1 MNMLTAWSIFSFRRE
16 LTYVAFAFLSV
27 ILLPFVAVIVLT
39 QTGFNI
45 VSDTLVDVS
54 EVNQEVELKNPL
66 DGSTTTT
73 LEGPFT
79 WPTAGI
85 ITLEFGE
92 SSFVQAF
99 HTGLDIAGKLNEPV
113 TPFMDGKVI
122 YAGQISWGYG
132 KHVIV
137 EHDNNLTSIYAH
149 LNQINVVPG
158 QEVKPGDVIGGQGST
173 GWSTGVHLHFQVNL
187 YGIPVN
193 PKVFLGKELQDTN

>member
-1 MNMLTAWSIFSFRRE
+1 MNMFTAWSIFSFRRE
-16 LTYVAFAFLSV
+16 LAYVALAFLSV

-73 LEGPFT
+73 LAGPFT
-79 WPTAGI
+79 WPTVGI

-99 HTGLDIAGKLNEPV
+99 HTGLDIAGKLNESV
-113 TPFMDGKVI
+113 TPFMEGKVI

-149 LNQINVVPG
+149 LNQINVAPG
-158 QEVKPGDVIGGQGST
+158 QEVEPGDVIGGQGST

-193 PKVFLGKELQDTN
+193 PSVFLGKKLQDTN

>member
-1 MNMLTAWSIFSFRRE
+1 MNPLTAWGIFSYRRE
-16 LTYVAFAFLSV
+16 LAYVASAFLFV

-39 QTGFNI
+39 QTGFNTI
-45 VSDTLVDVS
+45 SDTLVGID

-73 LEGPFT
+73 LEGPFV
-79 WPTAGI
+79 WPTTGK
-85 ITLEFGE
+85 ITLEFAK

-99 HTGLDIAGKLNEPV
+99 HTGLDIAGKRNEPV
-113 TPFMDGKVI
+113 TPFMEGKVI

-149 LNQINVVPG
+149 LNQINVAPG
-158 QEVKPGDVIGGQGST
+158 QEVKPGDVIGGQGET
-173 GWSTGVHLHFQVNL
+173 GWATGVHLHFQVNL

-193 PKVFLGKELQDTN
+193 PRTFLGDKSQDTN